1 MKIVIDQLANNR
13 LQSALI
19 SQQSALERQAK
30 STTKLKTLKTYA
42 KKWDMAGYFELE
54 KISHSQGQLEAIQP
68 TEDSQIQQQ
77 QTLTELYQDLAQ
89 QLTKLAFDEQNIT
102 KRTNQ
107 HQLNLAQITQ
117 DLVGQMPIGSEF
129 LSKKQIHR
137 SFRFHLKSMAKLQ
150 SRVAQEINRS
160 QIRIALAFVTK
171 AGDKLE
177 EVVQQLEQIQIQQIQ
192 KALEQVQVELCNLME
207 RQKWLQEWTASFGQ
221 AVSHQGQN
229 DYYPNLYDSKKPI
242 ELTQNQIYIQKNNDI
257 EYRLSNLQEN
267 MEQSKRTEAPQSV
280 SKTIERLF
288 QGGIQEVTSK
298 IQIDLGRNKFD
309 DAQQNQGQTV
319 VSMGIA
325 VEYLYQAEE
334 KMIQTDNIRQEN
346 MIDKLTRWEDLLL
359 DTSTVLI
366 YQTNLKSQ

>member
-19 SQQSALERQAK
+19 SQQSALERLSK

-42 KKWDMAGYFELE
+42 KKWDMVGYFELE

-68 TEDSQIQQQ
+68 TGDSQIQQQLQVLLHAVRKKQQ

-102 KRTNQ
+102 RRTNQ

-129 LSKKQIHR
+129 LSKKQIHQ
-137 SFRFHLKSMAKLQ
+137 SFSLHLKSMAKLQ

-160 QIRIALAFVTK
+160 QIRIALAFATK

-177 EVVQQLEQIQIQQIQ
+177 EVVQQLEQIQQVQ

-207 RQKWLQEWTASFGQ
+207 RQKWLQEWTASFDQ

-242 ELTQNQIYIQKNNDI
+242 ELTQNQIYIQK
-257 EYRLSNLQEN
+257 
-267 MEQSKRTEAPQSV
+267 K
-280 SKTIERLF
+280 
-288 QGGIQEVTSK
+288 
-298 IQIDLGRNKFD
+298 
-309 DAQQNQGQTV
+309 
-319 VSMGIA
+319 
-325 VEYLYQAEE
+325 
-334 KMIQTDNIRQEN
+334 
-346 MIDKLTRWEDLLL
+346 
-359 DTSTVLI
+359 
-366 YQTNLKSQ
+366 

>member
-1 MKIVIDQLANNR
+1 
-13 LQSALI
+13 
-19 SQQSALERQAK
+19 
-30 STTKLKTLKTYA
+30 
-42 KKWDMAGYFELE
+42 MAGYFELE

-68 TEDSQIQQQ
+68 TEDSQIQQQLQVLLHAVRKKQQ

-129 LSKKQIHR
+129 LSKKQIHQ
-137 SFRFHLKSMAKLQ
+137 SFRLHLKSMAKLQ

-160 QIRIALAFVTK
+160 QIRMALAFATK

-177 EVVQQLEQIQIQQIQ
+177 EVVQQLEQIQIQQVQ

-207 RQKWLQEWTASFGQ
+207 RQKWLQGWTASFGQ

-242 ELTQNQIYIQKNNDI
+242 ELTQNQIYIQK
-257 EYRLSNLQEN
+257 
-267 MEQSKRTEAPQSV
+267 K
-280 SKTIERLF
+280 
-288 QGGIQEVTSK
+288 
-298 IQIDLGRNKFD
+298 
-309 DAQQNQGQTV
+309 
-319 VSMGIA
+319 
-325 VEYLYQAEE
+325 
-334 KMIQTDNIRQEN
+334 
-346 MIDKLTRWEDLLL
+346 
-359 DTSTVLI
+359 
-366 YQTNLKSQ
+366 

>member
-19 SQQSALERQAK
+19 SQQSALERLAK

-77 QTLTELYQDLAQ
+77 LQVLLHAVRKKQQQQTLTELYQDLAQ

-117 DLVGQMPIGSEF
+117 DLVGQIPIGSEF
-129 LSKKQIHR
+129 LSKKQIHQ
-137 SFRFHLKSMAKLQ
+137 SFRLHLKSMAKLQ

-160 QIRIALAFVTK
+160 QIRMALAFATK

-177 EVVQQLEQIQIQQIQ
+177 EVVQQLEQIQIQQVQ

-267 MEQSKRTEAPQSV
+267 MEQSKQTEAPQSV
-280 SKTIERLF
+280 SKTIERLS

-309 DAQQNQGQTV
+309 EAQQNQGQIV

-334 KMIQTDNIRQEN
+334 KMIQT
-346 MIDKLTRWEDLLL
+346 
-359 DTSTVLI
+359 
-366 YQTNLKSQ
+366 NLKSQ